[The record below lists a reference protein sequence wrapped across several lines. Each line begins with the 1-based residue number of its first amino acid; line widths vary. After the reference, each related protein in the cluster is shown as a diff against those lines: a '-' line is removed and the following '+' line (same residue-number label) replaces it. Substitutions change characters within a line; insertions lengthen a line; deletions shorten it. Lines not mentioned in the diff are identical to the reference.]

1 MAHVSCL
8 STAVPIAMCVVL
20 VSSRASWLRRRLTKT
35 LPRRPWE
42 EISEEYGAWL
52 KACAAYIN
60 EHHDVDNLC
69 RGWPGRLKELQALEG
84 DRLGH

>member
-1 MAHVSCL
+1 MFFQHAIIE
-8 STAVPIAMCVVL
+8 TAV
-20 VSSRASWLRRRLTKT
+20 SWLRRRLTKT

-42 EISEEYGAWL
+42 ETSEEYGARL

-69 RGWPGRLKELQALEG
+69 RGLPARLNELKALEG